1 MRDPRDRH
9 KPSCI
14 TLHICCNEYYIPVPY
29 TVLDINR
36 NFGCPNLCQVL
47 PGTYINSSMVWYI
60 IFRRRLVR
68 QTLLQLQKSS
78 HTNSKQFVPDSVGVF
93 LKDLSLPHPTLPTQ
107 PVPYM
112 ISTVL
117 AKDTLSKNQ
126 SAGPMTGGS
135 ATAGVPIKAQADSM
149 KSCAKT

>member
-1 MRDPRDRH
+1 MGALALSLELNTRRSTTPDSTPH
-9 KPSCI
+9 
-14 TLHICCNEYYIPVPY
+14 HAY
-29 TVLDINR
+29 
-36 NFGCPNLCQVL
+36 
-47 PGTYINSSMVWYI
+47 GTCAGLTSAAEP
-60 IFRRRLVR
+60 FRYHE
-68 QTLLQLQKSS
+68 KSS

-93 LKDLSLPHPTLPTQ
+93 LTDLSLPHPTLPTQ